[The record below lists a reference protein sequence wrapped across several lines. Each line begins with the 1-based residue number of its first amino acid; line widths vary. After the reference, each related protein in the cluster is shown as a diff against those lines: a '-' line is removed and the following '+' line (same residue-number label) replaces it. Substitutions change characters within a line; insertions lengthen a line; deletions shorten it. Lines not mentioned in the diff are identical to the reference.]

1 MALLLL
7 EVFAFCGSTPTTFLV
22 KRFLFLHIIMATIAA
37 SRIAALNRLR
47 CSIFQTSYNPES
59 IRTGAKY
66 LRARLKGP
74 SLINYYP
81 EEVNMSTFGKGF
93 PDVGFVDLDEEQR
106 LQDIID
112 KKKRGKGTPRKA
124 RTPRKHDFVFLLRRV
139 LTIHYRGEPQKQEA
153 TIDSVIT
160 FIALVHALLYH
171 IISLITL
178 STSYSTKTKMCYPS

>member
-1 MALLLL
+1 MA
-7 EVFAFCGSTPTTFLV
+7 S
-22 KRFLFLHIIMATIAA
+22 IAA

-47 CSIFQTSYNPES
+47 CNIFQTSYNPES

-81 EEVNMSTFGKGF
+81 QEINMSTFIKGF
-93 PDVGFVDLDEEQR
+93 PDEGLVDLDEEQR

-124 RTPRKHDFVFLLRRV
+124 RTPQESRRNKK
-139 LTIHYRGEPQKQEA
+139 RR
-153 TIDSVIT
+153 
-160 FIALVHALLYH
+160 
-171 IISLITL
+171 
-178 STSYSTKTKMCYPS
+178 